1 MRKVYVVTAGL
12 LVVLAGTA
20 SAGTIDT
27 GKAYGNCKQNAVGGK
42 DLGTGGVN
50 NGHGLGGYSKQD
62 TAACGGGKKADS
74 SAPGSTEPSGPLN
87 G

>member
-12 LVVLAGTA
+12 LVVLAGSA

-42 DLGTGGVN
+42 VLGTGGVN
-50 NGHGLGGYSKQD
+50 NGHGLGGYSKD
-62 TAACGGGKKADS
+62 SAPCGGGEKVDS